1 MWSTRGMW
9 LTRSLWLTKSI
20 GLIKS
25 VSLTHNRSS
34 SNSSLANK
42 PMPRQQSLSSKER
55 GFTLIEVLVSIAIF
69 ATLSMA
75 AYQVV
80 NQVQRSNEL
89 SIERSAR
96 LNQLQR
102 SLVILDNDFRQMA
115 VRKFRTNGEDASSKL
130 ILMKEYLL
138 DSDGVGIIFTRL
150 GWHNP
155 QQQFPRGEVTKVG
168 YRIKE
173 ETLERVWWRYPDT
186 PAGQEGVITPLLDDV
201 EGFEIEFY
209 DGSRWGKEWQTD
221 KSLPK
226 AVRLKLTLKDYDEIE
241 RVYLTPSGTLDQV
254 NDASDSSN
262 SEGNNG

>member
-1 MWSTRGMW
+1 MWSIKSVWSTKNSS
-9 LTRSLWLTKSI
+9 LT
-20 GLIKS
+20 KS
-25 VSLTHNRSS
+25 VSLSKS
-34 SNSSLANK
+34 MSENK
-42 PMPRQQSLSSKER
+42 RTPRKQGLSSKGR

-80 NQVQRSNEL
+80 NQVQRSNEI

-138 DSDGVGIIFTRL
+138 DSDSVGIMFTRL

-186 PAGQEGVITPLLDDV
+186 PSGQEGVITPLLDDV
-201 EGFEIEFY
+201 ESLEFEFY

-226 AVRLKLTLKDYDEIE
+226 AVRLKLTLKDYGEIE
-241 RVYLTPSGTLDQV
+241 RVYLTPSGTLDQ
-254 NDASDSSN
+254 AGDSSN
-262 SEGNNG
+262 SDSSGSNEGNNDSSN

>member
-1 MWSTRGMW
+1 MW
-9 LTRSLWLTKSI
+9 LTKMVSLINT
-20 GLIKS
+20 
-25 VSLTHNRSS
+25 VSLTKTVSLPQRIRLVNSMTA
-34 SNSSLANK
+34 NSS
-42 PMPRQQSLSSKER
+42 MPRKQGRPSKGR

-89 SIERSAR
+89 SLERSAR

-115 VRKFRTNGEDASSKL
+115 VRQFRTDGEEASSKL
-130 ILMKEYLL
+130 IIMKEYLL
-138 DSDGVGIIFTRL
+138 DSDSIGIIFTRL

-168 YRIKE
+168 YRLKE

-186 PAGQEGVITPLLDDV
+186 PVGQQAVITPVLDDV
-201 EGFEIEFY
+201 GALKFEFY
-209 DGSRWGKEWQTD
+209 DGKRWAKEWSSD
-221 KSLPK
+221 KLLPQ
-226 AVRLKLTLKDYDEIE
+226 AVRLKLTLNDYGEIE
-241 RVYLTPSGTLDQV
+241 RIYLTPNGTLTQV
-254 NDASDSSN
+254 DGDSDSESSGSDEDKNDASN
-262 SEGNNG
+262 